1 MLGSLSTPKVTE
13 NVMTPEEKRLLDEL
27 SLTTDPLNFVRER
40 AQNVPYMHFL
50 FFRRY
55 LGIAHYLSNL
65 GLSLEINAT
74 NANGES
80 LVHFIAERKDVD
92 WLLWFL
98 MHSNKDLFLKTKTK
112 QNIFHYSA
120 HITEPGF
127 LEPLFSLSDISAH
140 TFCFNALD
148 QSPLD
153 LAIEYDNEIFF
164 AYYLLNFHNQ
174 TLGYIHPTT
183 GQNIMH
189 LIAKHN
195 AVKCYE
201 MLKTKLTNVDLF
213 ALETDVDN
221 DKMTPCDIAE
231 QNAADD
237 DRHKIFH
244 LMMGYVKGNLETLEW
259 KVALATVTRQL
270 EQCSIATQASTEST
284 DPANQTTQ
292 DPLASLLNTVPHLDG
307 LLHHAFNTLQTRS
320 NTESYQQEICDQQED
335 EYPESKIRHR

>member
-13 NVMTPEEKRLLDEL
+13 NVMTAEEKSLLNEL
-27 SLTTDPLNFVRER
+27 SLTTNPLNLLRAS
-40 AQNVPYMHFL
+40 AQNEPYMHFL

-74 NANGES
+74 NANGEG
-80 LVHFIAERKDVD
+80 LVHFIAEREDVD

-98 MHSNKDLFLKTKTK
+98 NYSNKDLFLKTKTK
-112 QNIFHYSA
+112 QNVFHYSA
-120 HITEPGF
+120 HITNPDF
-127 LEPLFSLSDISAH
+127 LNQLFSLSDISAH

-164 AYYLLNFHNQ
+164 AYYLSKFHQQ
-174 TLGYIHPTT
+174 TLSYIHPTT
-183 GQNIMH
+183 GQNILH

-201 MLKTKLTNVDLF
+201 MLKAKLTKEDLF
-213 ALETDVDN
+213 ALEIVIDN
-221 DKMTPCDIAE
+221 DEMTPCDIAE
-231 QNAADD
+231 DNAAIDE
-237 DRHKIFH
+237 RHKIFH
-244 LMMGYVKGNLETLEW
+244 LMMGYVKGNMQTLEW

-270 EQCSIATQASTEST
+270 EQSSVATQASEST
-284 DPANQTTQ
+284 DPVDQTIQ
-292 DPLASLLNTVPHLDG
+292 DPLASLLNTVPHLNG
-307 LLHHAFNTLQTRS
+307 LLHHAFNTLQTHS
-320 NTESYQQEICDQQED
+320 NAEAFQQQVFDQQED
-335 EYPESKIRHR
+335 EYPEGALRYR